1 MKKFTIYTRP
11 DCSFCIKAKNLLK
24 DKGDEYKEINIYEV
38 TGALQYI
45 KDKGFKTVPQI
56 FLDNNHI
63 GGYTELL
70 NYYDENM
77 EI

>member
-1 MKKFTIYTRP
+1 MKIFTVYSRP
-11 DCSFCIKAKNLLK
+11 DCGFCDKAKKLIKSNE
-24 DKGDEYKEINIYEV
+24 DQYKEINVYEV
-38 TGALQYI
+38 PGALQYI

-56 FLDNNHI
+56 FLDNNRI